1 MRVRFSFAFLTASIV
16 LGLVSSL
23 SAQDL
28 GPQFKKIKDGI
39 YVEATPQPSDKYPTS
54 NCSIILTQ
62 DGVILINSGT
72 TPLDSRLVQ
81 AAIKKLTPLPVRF
94 IIDTETHFDHT
105 TGHFVFS
112 PPAVVIAREGTGE
125 AMLKA
130 DDPQRVPKL
139 LAQSPEMREAAQ
151 GDRLITPQI
160 EYHDKMTLKLGER
173 TLELIAVNNVHSEA
187 DTAVWLPSERVLF
200 AAAAV
205 TPNALQ
211 NIRPFINASDMVAGL
226 RLMKSLNPEIVVP
239 AHGAP
244 GTAKMFDDALGFY
257 ALLLERVDKMVKEGR
272 SLDQIK
278 QELRMPEYDSWV
290 AKERLQDNIAAAYR
304 TVKGS

>member
-112 PPAVVIAREGTGE
+112 PPAVVVAREGTGE

-151 GDRLITPQI
+151 GDRLITPHI
-160 EYHDKMTLKLGER
+160 EYHDRMTLKLGER

-226 RLMKSLNPEIVVP
+226 KLMKSLNPEIVVP

-257 ALLLERVDKMVKEGR
+257 ALLLERVDKMVKEGK